1 MKTASAALILVL
13 ALAVFRSPANPVFAA
28 SSESEKERRV
38 AEQYRQCIEACRKH
52 APKPGNTQADWA
64 REIREEARIDACEH
78 HCDRLMMR
86 GFKK

>member
-1 MKTASAALILVL
+1 MRSAFAALFLVPAL
-13 ALAVFRSPANPVFAA
+13 ALFCGPAANGFAA

-52 APKPGNTQADWA
+52 SPKPGNTQADWT
-64 REIREEARIDACEH
+64 REIREEARVDACEH

-86 GFKK
+86 GFRK